1 MAMIK
6 MSEVECRT
14 RRIGGSIGII
24 LPKDIVEK
32 EGIEAD
38 QNITIHIK
46 NRVKVKDVF
55 GMLPSWKTPAQK
67 LKNEAR
73 KGW

>member
-1 MAMIK
+1 M
-6 MSEVECRT
+6 
-14 RRIGGSIGII
+14 
-24 LPKDIVEK
+24 EK